1 VPRGRY
7 PVAIHLPLSAR
18 LGGGEASS
26 ADLVPT
32 SHFARHWVRIIPIRL
47 VIREIFLAVKAELEK
62 LIELQKTDTNIRRLK
77 KSIETADER
86 RASIEQEFERHASSI
101 REIQGNR
108 DRLQTERAELE
119 RQIAENKSYL
129 ERADRNLK
137 HAQNQKEYETAM
149 RETDALQ
156 KQITAFETQIIEK
169 MGGVEEVEKELESRA
184 EEISSHDAKRDA
196 ALAEFDAQ
204 VAADRSEFDEET
216 KRRHDVFVTL
226 PAQLAAVYNRL
237 AQRSRDGIAVAEVV
251 NGSCSACFMSLRPQM
266 QVEVKR
272 GDQIITC
279 ESCTRILYI
288 AIPESKA
295 AVTEG

>member
-1 VPRGRY
+1 M
-7 PVAIHLPLSAR
+7 
-18 LGGGEASS
+18 
-26 ADLVPT
+26 
-32 SHFARHWVRIIPIRL
+32 
-47 VIREIFLAVKAELEK
+47 KAELEK

-77 KSIETADER
+77 KSIETSGER
-86 RASIEQEFERHASSI
+86 RASIEQEFEQHAFSI

-108 DRLQTERAELE
+108 DRLHAERADLE
-119 RQIAENKSYL
+119 KQIAENKTYL

-156 KQITAFETQIIEK
+156 KQIAAYETQIIEK
-169 MGGVEEVEKELESRA
+169 MGGIEEVEKELENRA
-184 EEISSHDAKRDA
+184 EEISSLDAKRDE
-196 ALAEFDAQ
+196 ALSAFDSQLKTERDELDAEL
-204 VAADRSEFDEET
+204 
-216 KRRHDVFVTL
+216 KRRNDAFVTL
-226 PAQLAAVYNRL
+226 PTQLAAVYNRL

-288 AIPESKA
+288 ATPGTKA
-295 AVTEG
+295 AVTDG